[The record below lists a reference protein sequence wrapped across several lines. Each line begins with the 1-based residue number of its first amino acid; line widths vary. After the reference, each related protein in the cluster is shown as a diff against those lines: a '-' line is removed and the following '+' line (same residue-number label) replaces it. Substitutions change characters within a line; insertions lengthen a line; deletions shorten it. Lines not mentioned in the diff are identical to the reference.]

1 MGKIT
6 YSERAEVYRATFDR
20 YKSENQ
26 LIVAVEELSELQK
39 ELCKVLRGEG
49 NSEALAEEM
58 ADVTIMME
66 QLRLLFDMDERIG
79 EVMDRKIM
87 RLASIVDPSYIG
99 GGVWAPRP
107 TKKKNQI

>member
-1 MGKIT
+1 MGRIM
-6 YSERAEVYRATFDR
+6 YSERAEVYRAAFDS

-58 ADVTIMME
+58 ADVTIMLE
-66 QLRLLFDMDERIG
+66 QLRIIFKAEEVVDLHMDM
-79 EVMDRKIM
+79 KI
-87 RLASIVDPSYIG
+87 RRTAEKL
-99 GGVWAPRP
+99 GVPVV
-107 TKKKNQI
+107 

>member
-1 MGKIT
+1 MGRIT
-6 YSERAEVYRATFDR
+6 YSERAEVYRAAFDS

-87 RLASIVDPSYIG
+87 RLSRNVESARVWRG
-99 GGVWAPRP
+99 GRCGV
-107 TKKKNQI
+107 NGI